1 MAVQGRIERS
11 GVAWIIY
18 LARKIRWVGV
28 GGWLVGWVGCV
39 FCVVGSIREAGMSPR
54 GS

>member
-18 LARKIRWVGV
+18 LARKIRWVGGWV
-28 GGWLVGWVGCV
+28 GGWLVGLVV
-39 FCVVGSIREAGMSPR
+39 FFVSSAPFVRQG
-54 GS
+54 